1 MDILINNLEKN
12 DFQNYLH
19 LMNQFRP
26 INKEISYESFC
37 ELYDKIFLSS
47 EIYVARLNGNII
59 GSIKVFYEQKFI
71 NNCAL
76 YAHVEDVIVDEKYRH
91 LKIGS
96 QLLDYVK
103 KKAIEKDCFKCT
115 LVCSEEV
122 SKFYIN
128 NQFEVRGVNMSF
140 LIKNKIIQ

>member
-1 MDILINNLEKN
+1 MNIIINNLEKN

-26 INKEISYESFC
+26 INKEISNELFC

-47 EIYVARLNGNII
+47 EIYVARLNNNII

-76 YAHVEDVIVDEKYRH
+76 YAHIEDVIVDENYRH

-115 LVCSEEV
+115 LVCSDEV
-122 SKFYIN
+122 SKFYVN
-128 NQFEVRGVNMSF
+128 NQFEKRGINMSF
-140 LIKNKIIQ
+140 LIKKK

>member
-1 MDILINNLEKN
+1 MDIIINNLEKN
-12 DFQNYLH
+12 DYQNYLT

-26 INKEISYESFC
+26 INNKISYELFC

-47 EIYVARLNGNII
+47 EIYVARLNNKII
-59 GSIKVFYEQKFI
+59 GSIKVFFEQKFI

-103 KKAIEKDCFKCT
+103 KKAVEKNCFKCT

-122 SKFYIN
+122 KKFYLN
-128 NQFEVRGVNMSF
+128 NQFEKRGINMSF
-140 LIKNKIIQ
+140 LIKK

>member
-1 MDILINNLEKN
+1 MELKLLEKN
-12 DFQNYLH
+12 DYHNYLN

-26 INKEISYESFC
+26 MQNKISYELFC
-37 ELYDKIFLSS
+37 ELYDKIFLSG
-47 EIYVARLNGNII
+47 EIYVARLDNKIV

-76 YAHVEDVIVDEKYRH
+76 YAHIEDVIVDANLRH

-103 KKAIEKDCFKCT
+103 IKAKEKSCFKCT
-115 LVCSEEV
+115 LVCSKEV
-122 SKFYIN
+122 SNFYLKN
-128 NQFEVRGVNMSF
+128 NFENRGINMSF
-140 LIKNKIIQ
+140 LL

>member
-1 MDILINNLEKN
+1 MEFNLLEKK
-12 DFQNYLH
+12 DFENYLK

-26 INKEISYESFC
+26 INFDMNYELFC
-37 ELYDKIFLSS
+37 KLYDKIFLSG
-47 EIYVARLNGNII
+47 EIYVARLDNKIV

-76 YAHVEDVIVDEKYRH
+76 YAHIEDVIVDENYRH

-96 QLLDYVK
+96 QLLDHVK
-103 KKAIEKDCFKCT
+103 KKALEKDCFKCT

-122 SKFYIN
+122 SKFYMN
-128 NQFEVRGVNMSF
+128 NQFEKRGINMSF
-140 LIKNKIIQ
+140 LIKK